1 MNTQDLKKYID
12 KVLGNNIRCLLPS
25 YWWKRLFNLLL
36 DEVDKINKSLKKIS
50 VDTSMSD
57 TSNNPISNRVVKSY
71 IDSKVNIPYVTLY
84 GTYSDTYLEPNKY
97 YKVTSERTS
106 VYIQLQ
112 TPTDTS
118 ILNNYM
124 IEFTTSATSSCTLY
138 TSGDIKWANG
148 VVPTLELGCTYQISI
163 INNLAVISMF
173 E

>member
-36 DEVDKINKSLKKIS
+36 DEVDKVNRSLKKIS

-71 IDSKVNIPYVTLY
+71 IDSATNVPQTTIYR
-84 GTYSDTYLEPNKY
+84 TYNDTYLSPNTY
-97 YKVTSERTS
+97 YKVTSEVS
-106 VYIQLQ
+106 SLYLQLE

-124 IEFTTSATSSCTLY
+124 IEFTTSATSAFTLY
-138 TSGDIKWANG
+138 ASGDIKWANG
-148 VVPTLELGCTYQISI
+148 IVPTFDLGCTYQISI